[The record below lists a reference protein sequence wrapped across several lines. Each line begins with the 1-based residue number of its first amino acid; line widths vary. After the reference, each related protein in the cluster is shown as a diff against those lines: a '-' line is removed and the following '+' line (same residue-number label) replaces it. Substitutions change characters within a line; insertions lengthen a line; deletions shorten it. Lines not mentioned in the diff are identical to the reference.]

1 MEVNVAAQGTE
12 LVDPARIRASR
23 FQPRVPDAYRGK
35 EFEEFKA
42 DIAAAGGN
50 VVPVLLRRTSE
61 ADASFELVYGHRR
74 TRACEELGLPVR
86 AFLVDSGELGDKQSF
101 CLMERENR
109 GRRELSP
116 YEQAMSFS
124 KVLNEGL
131 FPSKRKLAEELSVS
145 HTWVNRVTRLA
156 ELPEAVLGCLASPC
170 DLTLLDGEKLIAL
183 SETDPRGLAKRAGE
197 VRKRIREAGQLSYS
211 MVIAALLGKEGVE
224 KKELSGLGGSFGM
237 VWKDRSGNLNVRL
250 TRRFSTPDIM
260 NALLALLPEAIE
272 SAAIESQRL
281 ASTAP
286 PSSGAGGDT
295 DHG

>member
-1 MEVNVAAQGTE
+1 MDVNVAAQGIE

-23 FQPRVPDAYRGK
+23 FQPRVADAYRGK
-35 EFEEFKA
+35 DFEELKA

-50 VVPVLLRRTSE
+50 VVPVLLRRTS
-61 ADASFELVYGHRR
+61 DPGDGDVHFELVYGHRR

-86 AFLVDSGELGDKQSF
+86 ALLVEPGELGDKQAF

-131 FPSKRKLAEELSVS
+131 FPSKRKLAEELRVS

-156 ELPEAVLGCLASPC
+156 EIPDAVLGCLASPC

-183 SETDPRGLAKRAGE
+183 SEADARGLAKRAGE
-197 VRKRIREAGQLSYS
+197 VRKKIREAGQLSYS
-211 MVIAALLGKEGVE
+211 SVIAALLGKEEVE
-224 KKELSGLGGSFGM
+224 KKELSGLGGSFGK
-237 VWKDRSGNLNVRL
+237 VWKDRSGSLNVRL
-250 TRRFSTPDIM
+250 SPRFSTPDIM
-260 NALLALLPEAIE
+260 EALLALLPEAIE
-272 SAAIESQRL
+272 SAAIEGQRR
-281 ASTAP
+281 AT
-286 PSSGAGGDT
+286 GGPEQA
-295 DHG
+295 